1 MRPHIAFLP
10 LVIVGLELCVL
21 SVIQSTP
28 SGCLLETSTKT
39 MTHGVL
45 LEGFRHVWFA
55 ALTTEMS
62 PALSVV
68 WLLAETSSTDP
79 EITIP

>member
-1 MRPHIAFLP
+1 MRPYCTFLP
-10 LVIVGLELCVL
+10 RWSLLVWNCVC
-21 SVIQSTP
+21 QSTP